1 MEDFVLQ
8 CPMLETLV
16 WRLKAYYYFRMNEF
30 CQRLAAQTWP
40 HLDSLEI
47 TGQQNFISGQEH
59 ALLLLSTERPFKVL
73 DLKINTVEEQAFVL
87 LQAGGHF
94 GTLTKMDLTLSP
106 LTDEQLQ
113 NGGPSIINVIAT
125 QVSKWTITV
134 FESCPLLEHI
144 VATVI
149 HARDIIDSKPW
160 VCHRLKKFEAMIN
173 MDIIKQS
180 STQTTY
186 TADDKRQCYQVFER
200 LGLLRQLNVLNL
212 NSPNLGRF
220 RELKLVSLPLELR
233 MGLGHLSTLRDL
245 EWIGYHGFQDI
256 RMVDMEWMLQHWNRL
271 RKITGEWIAMKL
283 SKTFGNMPVRSYLI
297 MEALRARKVEVPESW
312 STIDREVTE
321 YMNRRRLAAV
331 CDTDSSDSESEG
343 ERRTNS

>member
-47 TGQQNFISGQEH
+47 TGQQNLISDQEH

-113 NGGPSIINVIAT
+113 NGGPSIINVIAA

-144 VATVI
+144 VAT
-149 HARDIIDSKPW
+149 

-200 LGLLRQLNVLNL
+200 LGLLRRLDVLTL

-220 RELKLVSLPLELR
+220 RELKLVPLPLEPQ

-245 EWIGYHGFQDI
+245 KWIGYHGFQDI

-271 RKITGEWIAMKL
+271 RKITGEQIAMKL

-297 MEALRARKVEVPESW
+297 MEALRARRVEVPESW

-343 ERRTNS
+343 GRRTNS